1 MTFVFPIK
9 SVFSDFLLY
18 YSILTFEFLALLMV
32 AIEWPDLMLQWH
44 ATEEIFL
51 RKPYQLDG
59 SKMSTKIRLAGLL
72 ILIAVIS

>member
-1 MTFVFPIK
+1 
-9 SVFSDFLLY
+9 
-18 YSILTFEFLALLMV
+18 MV